1 MFFTTQIKTTL
12 KLLVT
17 LSFMGV
23 STHAL
28 AQDVDGL
35 DEDDAPVPGVEANL
49 LIEYQSDNVLSG
61 DGNIDGSQTYSTHEL
76 DAAIHF
82 SRFISLYATLN
93 YQPQRGFLH
102 YFDEDLFSEDTF
114 FEDQGVDLEQ
124 FFLEFEYNNVAIFG
138 GKFTP
143 NFGKAWDETPG
154 VYGTDFA
161 KDYENLDNLGFGAE
175 VEFEKTPFGNLTL
188 GAAGFQL
195 DRTLLSSSLFQ
206 NTDQN
211 EKSDGGAGNTDGIQS
226 YVISA
231 DLEKILGNNSLNAHF
246 AYINRKKGI
255 GPDDYDDE
263 KGFVFTLYGE
273 RDLGRGFTAEWIGE
287 VALIDNFNA
296 TEDNINYYTIGLD
309 IEYQKRF
316 HWAISYTNRD
326 VDNPW
331 DGEYEEHLFQTSV
344 GLEVWDKWNFD
355 VGYRYTETGEDGDN
369 AHFLG
374 LLVSKEFEYR
384 KPAN

>member
-1 MFFTTQIKTTL
+1 MIFELQIKTAL
-12 KLLVT
+12 KLILTV
-17 LSFMGV
+17 LFIGV
-23 STHAL
+23 STHAI

-61 DGNIDGSQTYSTHEL
+61 DNDIDGSQTYSTHEL

-82 SRFISLYATLN
+82 SKFVSLYATLN
-93 YQPQRGFLH
+93 YQPQRGFLKD
-102 YFDEDLFSEDTF
+102 FDEDLFSEDNY
-114 FEDQGVDLEQ
+114 FEDQGIDLEQ
-124 FFLEFEYNNVAIFG
+124 FFVEFEFNNVAIFG
-138 GKFTP
+138 GKFTA

-161 KDYENLDNLGFGAE
+161 EDYEIEGNIGFGAE
-175 VEFEKTPFGNLTL
+175 VEFEKTPFGDLTIA
-188 GAAGFQL
+188 AAGFQL

-206 NTDQN
+206 NTEPN

-231 DLEKILGNNSLNAHF
+231 DAEKILGDNSLNAHF

-255 GPDDYDDE
+255 GHDDYDDE

-273 RDLGRGFTAEWIGE
+273 RDLGRGFSLEWIGE
-287 VALIDNFNA
+287 MALIDNFNA
-296 TEDNINYYTIGLD
+296 TEDNINYYTVGLD
-309 IEYQKRF
+309 IEFRERY
-316 HWAISYTNRD
+316 HWAVSYTNRD

-331 DGEYEEHLFQTSV
+331 DGSYDEHLFQTSV
-344 GLEVWDKWNFD
+344 GVEVWRDWNFD
-355 VGYRYTETGEDGDN
+355 IGYRYTETGSDNDN

-384 KPAN
+384 KEAN

>member
-1 MFFTTQIKTTL
+1 MLTL
-12 KLLVT
+12 LFI
-17 LSFMGV
+17 SGSSNAF
-23 STHAL
+23 

-61 DGNIDGSQTYSTHEL
+61 DGDIDGSQTYSTHEL

-82 SRFISLYATLN
+82 SQFISLYATLN
-93 YQPQRGFLH
+93 YQPQRGFLKD
-102 YFDEDLFSEDTF
+102 FDEALFSEDSF
-114 FEDQGVDLEQ
+114 FEDQGIDLEQ
-124 FFLEFEYNNVAIFG
+124 FFIELEYNNLAIFG
-138 GKFTP
+138 GKFTA

-161 KDYENLDNLGFGAE
+161 EDYEFEGNIGFGAE
-175 VEFEKTPFGNLTL
+175 VEIEKLPFGNLTL
-188 GAAGFQL
+188 AAAGFHL
-195 DRTLLSSSLFQ
+195 DRSLLSSTLLQ
-206 NTDQN
+206 NTPKT
-211 EKSDGGAGNTDGIQS
+211 EKSDGGAANTNGIRS

-231 DLEKILGNNSLNAHF
+231 DLEKILGDDGLNAHF
-246 AYINRKKGI
+246 SYINRKKGM

-263 KGFVFTLYGE
+263 KGFAFSLYGE
-273 RDLGRGFTAEWIGE
+273 RQLGRGISVEWIGE

-296 TEDNINYYTIGLD
+296 TEDNINYYTVGLD
-309 IEYQKRF
+309 FEYQRF

-331 DGEYEEHLFQTSV
+331 DGSYDEHLFQTSV
-344 GLEVWDKWNFD
+344 GAEVWRDWNFD
-355 VGYRYTETGEDGDN
+355 IGYRYTETGEDGDK

-374 LLVSKEFEYR
+374 LLVSKEIEYR
-384 KPAN
+384 KAGN